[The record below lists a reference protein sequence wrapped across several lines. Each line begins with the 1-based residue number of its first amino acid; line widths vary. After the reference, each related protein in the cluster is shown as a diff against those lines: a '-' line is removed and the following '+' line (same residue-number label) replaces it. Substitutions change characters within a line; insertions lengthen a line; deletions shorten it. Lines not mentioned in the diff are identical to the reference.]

1 MVSEIE
7 DILAAGFTPT
17 TDADWETLDFIA
29 RRVFQ
34 PTNPINEDRL
44 FVGRIPQINS
54 LIDVIYQPGAHA
66 ILYGERGVGKTSLA
80 NIINERVMGPL
91 KFTKVLKVSCNAASL
106 FAAIWSNVFF
116 DFAWEGKQ
124 VGDVIRS
131 HPDPFTVWKIA
142 ESLPEKRYL
151 VILDEFDRIQDE
163 NTKILTADTIK
174 YFSDNPLKFT
184 ILIVGVGSSVEELF
198 GNHPSIRRCIV
209 EIPMPRMAPTEL
221 SQILDERL
229 PLLRMKTSGN
239 VVERMVQ
246 FSQRLPTYIH
256 LLGQLCAQRAISRRS
271 LEITDDD
278 LDFAVSHALERA
290 PESTRQDYYKAVQST
305 KPDNRYKEVLLACAM
320 ADKNE
325 RGEFSASDVCEPY
338 SEIMGK
344 DMGIQHFARHL
355 DAFCSGDRGPTL
367 VKSGKRKRFTYHFMN
382 PVLEPLVLMMNRKPF
397 SGN

>member
-1 MVSEIE
+1 MTAEIE
-7 DILAAGFTPT
+7 DILSQGFTPT
-17 TDADWETLDFIA
+17 TDGDWDLLDAIS

-44 FVGRIPQINS
+44 FAGRIPQISS

-66 ILYGERGVGKTSLA
+66 ILFGERGVGKTSLA
-80 NIINERVMGPL
+80 NIINERVVGPL

-106 FAAIWSNVFF
+106 FPTIWANVFF

-124 VGDVIRS
+124 VSEVIKA

-163 NTKILTADTIK
+163 PTKILIADTIK

-184 ILIVGVGSSVEELF
+184 ILIVGVGSSVENLF
-198 GNHPSIRRCIV
+198 GSHPSIRRCCV
-209 EIPMPRMAPTEL
+209 EIPMPRMTPPEL
-221 SQILDERL
+221 TQIMDERL
-229 PLLRMKTSGN
+229 PLLRMKTSSQ
-239 VVERMVQ
+239 VVERMVK

-256 LLGQLCAQRAISRRS
+256 LLGQSCAMRAISRRS

-278 LDFAVSHALERA
+278 LDFAVAHALERA

-305 KPDNRYKEVLLACAM
+305 KPDNRYREVILACAM
-320 ADKNE
+320 ANKNE
-325 RGEFSASDVCEPY
+325 RSEFSASDVCQPY

-344 DMGIQHFARHL
+344 TMGIQHFARHL
-355 DAFCSGDRGPTL
+355 DAFCSDDRGPAL
-367 VKSGKRKRFTYHFMN
+367 IKSGKRKRFTYHFMN
-382 PVLEPLVLMMNRKPF
+382 PVLEPLVLMMNRQHFPA
-397 SGN
+397 G